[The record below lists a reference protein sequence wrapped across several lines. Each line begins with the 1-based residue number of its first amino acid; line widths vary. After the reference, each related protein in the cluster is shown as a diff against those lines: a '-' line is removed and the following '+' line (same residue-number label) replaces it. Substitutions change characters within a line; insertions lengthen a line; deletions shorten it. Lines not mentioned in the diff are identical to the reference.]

1 MPCGKSATEILIIKY
16 LNMYITSYEIV
27 KISSLYNNNKYKSK
41 ILGGEVFIYTLID
54 IFFLDDFMVYQHILV
69 WIKLSSTGSFL
80 HWSQHWISIWRLH
93 NNLIVFVPNL
103 FNSYFITSTFCKW
116 KLVGWNHYIQ
126 SVFIVRYCAMNPAPR
141 ENSKQLM

>member
-69 WIKLSSTGSFL
+69 
-80 HWSQHWISIWRLH
+80 
-93 NNLIVFVPNL
+93 
-103 FNSYFITSTFCKW
+103 
-116 KLVGWNHYIQ
+116 
-126 SVFIVRYCAMNPAPR
+126 
-141 ENSKQLM
+141 